1 MSTSLTFSKASP
13 WRRAGSCVALAASL
27 IFAFQPSLLLAQ
39 VQMNDPDRAP
49 PKAKPQPQAPAKKTT
64 SRQTPTDNVSD
75 DLNRRESQRVEA
87 LMRSMN
93 SPAATPAPA
102 LPAAAVPVA
111 LPVNGQPADRA
122 AVTAGSSEILPPRA
136 PILRSSLTPGV
147 DNGPILASPSAP
159 PPSVSGRPVPGVPPT
174 QFVQAPTPTPAPVP
188 IQPPAAGT
196 PGQPAP
202 NQPVVTG
209 APGRPFGQSQV
220 VPTEAPTLTL
230 EVNKGTALKLP
241 GPAATV
247 FVAAPDIADVQVRS
261 PTMVY
266 VFAKKAGDTV
276 LYAVDAQDRVLLNTI
291 VRVTSPLSRIK
302 GSLDQIHPNNGVTFD
317 NQGETIVVGGTVRSA
332 AVAEDARRLA
342 VQQVNGNPAKVIST
356 IKVDAPNQVQLRVK
370 VAEVKRDSLKRMGID
385 WRSINNITLFGTN
398 MIAGAAVRTISVGS
412 SATSSGALSLQAPG
426 SFNSLIDFLAT
437 QNQATILAEPNLIA
451 MSGETASFLA
461 GGEIPLI
468 VPQSGSANATL
479 VIQYKQVGVSL
490 AFTPTII
497 GERIN
502 LKVAPEVSEL
512 SAAGSIE
519 VPLTATATVRIP
531 AIRTRK
537 AATTI
542 ELGSGQSFAIAG
554 LLQANSAQDITKFP
568 WLGDVP
574 VLGSLF
580 KSDAYRR
587 EETELVIIIT
597 PFFVEPT
604 SNKLQTPLTDRVPPT
619 DVDRLVMQRFNHP
632 TPPRRLAVGREGTA
646 VGPSAGFKLD

>member
-1 MSTSLTFSKASP
+1 MNPSFSPSRP
-13 WRRAGSCVALAASL
+13 SVWLRAGSYAALAGSL
-27 IFAFQPSLLLAQ
+27 LFAFQPSLSLAQ
-39 VQMNDPDRAP
+39 VQMNDPDRVQTK
-49 PKAKPQPQAPAKKTT
+49 PKPQAPAKKAV

-87 LMRSMN
+87 LMRSITPTAAPAPV
-93 SPAATPAPA
+93 PAALSADKRAVEKGTAVVAPTDP
-102 LPAAAVPVA
+102 LPQTVAA
-111 LPVNGQPADRA
+111 
-122 AVTAGSSEILPPRA
+122 IPPRA
-136 PILRSSLTPGV
+136 PITRASLTPGV
-147 DNGPILASPSAP
+147 DVGQPGYAAPSERPVAP
-159 PPSVSGRPVPGVPPT
+159 PP
-174 QFVQAPTPTPAPVP
+174 QFAQAPTPAPAPVP
-188 IQPPAAGT
+188 IQPPAAG
-196 PGQPAP
+196 P
-202 NQPVVTG
+202 NQPSPNQPPVVGG
-209 APGRPFGQSQV
+209 AAGRPFGQSQV
-220 VPTEAPTLTL
+220 VPTEAPTLVL

-302 GSLDQIHPNNGVTFD
+302 GALDQAHPGNGVTFD
-317 NQGETIVVGGTVRSA
+317 NQGETIVMSGTVRSA
-332 AVAEDARRLA
+332 VVAEDARRLA
-342 VQQVNGNPAKVIST
+342 VQQVNGNPAKVVNS

-370 VAEVKRDSLKRMGID
+370 IAEVKRDSLKRMGID
-385 WRSINNITLFGTN
+385 WRSINNITLFGTS

-490 AFTPTII
+490 AFTPTIM

-502 LKVAPEVSEL
+502 LRVAPEVSEL
-512 SAAGSIE
+512 SNAGSIE

-554 LLQANSAQDITKFP
+554 LLQSASAQDITKFP

-597 PFFVEPT
+597 PYFVEPT

-632 TPPRRLAVGREGTA
+632 TPPRRLAVGRETGA
-646 VGPSAGFKLD
+646 VGPTAGFKLD